1 MPKEKKYRKLR
12 LSLDD
17 EFKLRTHIYSLKTDK
32 SNIEN
37 TSTEHTSTHTLEM
50 DSVDNAERV
59 LNNLLS
65 IFGKK

>member
-1 MPKEKKYRKLR
+1 MPKVKTYRKLR

-17 EFKLRTHIYSLKTDK
+17 EFKIRTNIYSLKTENSKIEEK
-32 SNIEN
+32 SVRYIEPKKI
-37 TSTEHTSTHTLEM
+37 EM

-65 IFGKK
+65 IFGNK